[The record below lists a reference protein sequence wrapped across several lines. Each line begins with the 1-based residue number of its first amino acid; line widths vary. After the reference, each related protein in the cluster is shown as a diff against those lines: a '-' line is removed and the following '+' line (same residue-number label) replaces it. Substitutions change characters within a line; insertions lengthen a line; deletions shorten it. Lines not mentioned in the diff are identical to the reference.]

1 MSITKLAGNVESA
14 PNKSLGFDTDTKL
27 NYELAKSFYNE
38 GYRFAIRYVSLG
50 SEASGDLTYE
60 EANAILEAGLALMP
74 VQHVPSEDWEPN
86 ASLGKEYGNNAAIN
100 ADHAGFPPT
109 VNVWCDLEGVVS
121 GVSPQSIIDYCN
133 NWYDA
138 VAAYGYIP
146 GLYVGARC
154 GLNEDQLGNLKFEH
168 YWKSESEVPWV
179 PVGYEMIQE
188 YYPEPVNGIGI
199 DKDVTYLDDQNK
211 APMWLIRG

>member
-1 MSITKLAGNVESA
+1 MPTPKLNGKVQAA

-50 SEASGDLTYE
+50 SEASEDLSYE

-100 ADHAGFPPT
+100 ADHAGFPPK
-109 VNVWCDLEGVVS
+109 VNVWCDLEGIVD
-121 GVSPQSIIDYCN
+121 GFSPQSIIDYCN

-154 GLNEDQLGNLKFEH
+154 GLNEAQLGNLKFEH
-168 YWKSESEVPWV
+168 YWKSESEVPLV
-179 PVGYEMIQE
+179 PIGYEMIQE

>member
-1 MSITKLAGNVESA
+1 MSKLAGKVEAA

-27 NYELAKSFYNE
+27 NYDTAKSFYNE
-38 GYRFAIRYVSLG
+38 GYRFAIRYVSLV
-50 SEASGDLTYE
+50 SEVPEDLTHE
-60 EANAILEAGLALMP
+60 EANAILESGLALMP
-74 VQHVPSEDWEPN
+74 VQHVPSEHWEPN
-86 ASLGKEYGNNAAIN
+86 GGLGSDYGGHAAAN
-100 ADHAGFPPT
+100 ADLVGFPAG
-109 VNVWCDLEGVVS
+109 VCVWCDLEGVVP

-146 GLYVGARC
+146 GLYVGANC
-154 GLNEDQLGNLKFEH
+154 GLNEEQLGNLKFAN

-199 DKDVTYLDDQNK
+199 DKDMTYIDDQQK
-211 APMWLIRG
+211 APMWLIKG